1 MAFVY
6 ILECED
12 GSLYTGSTTNLTR
25 RIKQHFGLIKN
36 GRAKYTR
43 SHKPIKLMMVW
54 QTENFSKACRL
65 EYAIKKVP
73 RSVKLSLIENPSCE
87 HIFQL
92 FPNLCDFS
100 FTPLYD
106 ISLEQFLSQ

>member
-12 GSLYTGSTTNLTR
+12 GSLYTGSTQNLSR
-25 RIKQHFGLIKN
+25 RIKQHLGLIKN

-92 FPNLCDFS
+92 LPTLSDSSIAPVYN
-100 FTPLYD
+100 
-106 ISLEQFLSQ
+106 ISLEQLLS